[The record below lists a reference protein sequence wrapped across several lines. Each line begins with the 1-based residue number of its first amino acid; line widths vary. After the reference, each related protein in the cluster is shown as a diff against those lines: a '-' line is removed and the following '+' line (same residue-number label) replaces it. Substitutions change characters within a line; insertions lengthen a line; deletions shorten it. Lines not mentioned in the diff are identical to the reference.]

1 MLDRATLCYP
11 EIPKNASISEDDVDS
26 NNYKHRNKMILGIG
40 TDIVHISRIQDL
52 LTKFGDKFIS
62 RILSPNEISAYNSG
76 GKKIS
81 FLAKRFAAKEAVSKA
96 LGTGIGTD
104 IEFKDIVISNNEAG
118 GPIVT
123 IDRDIAVGKNIL
135 ISIADEV
142 DVAVAFAVVSR

>member
-1 MLDRATLCYP
+1 
-11 EIPKNASISEDDVDS
+11 
-26 NNYKHRNKMILGIG
+26 MIIGIG

-52 LTKFGDKFIS
+52 LTKFGDKFTA
-62 RILSPNEISAYNSG
+62 RILSPSEIATYNSG

-96 LGTGIGTD
+96 LGTGIGKD
-104 IEFKDIVISNNEAG
+104 IEFKDIIISNNGSG

-123 IDRDIAVGKNIL
+123 IDRDIAVGKNIF